1 MKFKEMSRMIFLVAV
16 SLFLSYQSFAQ
27 SKKADKKTIKLSGVA
42 VNDSLKEV
50 PQVSLRIIKTN
61 GITDFKSL
69 FTTISDKNGLFAI
82 MVNPGDVVEF
92 KKVNYLNS
100 QYIVSDTIRDT
111 ILSIIQQLPLSSK
124 K

>member
-1 MKFKEMSRMIFLVAV
+1 MSRMIFLVAV